1 MASSPLIVQ
10 ALWQY
15 FRWTHPSSVPKLN
28 FSAVDN
34 LLRRLLVLVRAGP
47 NSEVPG
53 HDGDDDDD
61 DDEHSDTQ
69 APPLELAGVASVLDA
84 YFHLFVSF
92 LHVDDSILG
101 VVLGNSDYLIL
112 LLNHAGEV
120 GVQSRE
126 VHQGLLDALQLIV
139 AGANVAKNG
148 ASMSSSVCAKLDWN
162 TMLENLNK
170 NRLCCDGI

>member
-15 FRWTHPSSVPKLN
+15 FRWTQPSSISEFN

-34 LLRRLLVLVRAGP
+34 LLRLLLALASAGSS
-47 NSEVPG
+47 SEVPS
-53 HDGDDDDD
+53 HDDHDDDD
-61 DDEHSDTQ
+61 DDEYSDTQ

-92 LHVDDSILG
+92 LHVDDGILG
-101 VVLGNSDYLIL
+101 VVLSNSNHLIL

-120 GVQSRE
+120 RVQSRE
-126 VHQGLLDALQLIV
+126 IHQGLLDALQLIV
-139 AGANVAKNG
+139 AGANVAKNR
-148 ASMSSSVCAKLDWN
+148 ASMPSSVCAKLN
-162 TMLENLNK
+162 
-170 NRLCCDGI
+170 